1 MRYGAKG
8 HHHVGGAVPKAK
20 QTGRSQ
26 KIGLSQPGGS
36 RWRFCLMILLSFNM
50 MASVESQTPACD
62 ACLFFVAN
70 MEGASVDRV
79 LDIFN
84 GCGHSVR
91 LDEYLL
97 CSCSNG
103 CVPQNFHEHHENFT
117 SGAVLQA
124 GATWRIA
131 HPQARIPP
139 GARPWNQTY
148 QYLSNGNDAFALV
161 RRSPAYVLDTVGDF
175 GPDPGAA
182 GWTVAGVPGAT
193 VDHTL
198 IRKNTT
204 SSGNCGAWSHSAG
217 TSAASSEWMVY
228 PQGTWPFQ
236 ASPSNTV
243 SPSSPSSPSSCPSPP
258 SAPCSLSS
266 VITKC
271 GPSAPVTASAAL
283 DRRPDRS
290 RLVVATWNAE
300 WLFDGVCDPT
310 SSPWAGG
317 TECVGHASGL
327 NRCDAAGAAAH
338 LQRMAARM
346 AAFDADVISLVEI
359 ESCAMLDAVGAVQH
373 NPNGGASGAA
383 YESLMTTGT
392 DTFLRQQVGLLS
404 RLRSI
409 APVERS
415 SARQAYPIDGA
426 SGCGDAA
433 NGTSDTSKHYVARLH
448 LELPA
453 ASGAAGS
460 TEAATLIVVGM
471 HLKAI
476 PTDPPSCHKRE
487 AQARVMQPLLATA
500 LAESDYVIALGDL
513 NDFDGDACC
522 RDAANSTPTS
532 RVLRMLKDPDRDG
545 TDELHS
551 VVQRMPQAQRY
562 TDWWDHAP
570 ADGVEQGATEHSSLD
585 HMLVSTALFERLV
598 SVRIDHTTAPM
609 DYSDHWPIIATFDL
623 GPRLSSP
630 LSSSPPSPTG
640 GCSDAKA
647 APSEAD
653 KDHTMMMAGILILVL
668 SCGCFL
674 SFFCWG
680 VWKGKEGAQDRMLER
695 IGAIQTRKRSNKTS
709 KARAEAAM
717 DDFGGGG
724 FNMEMN
730 EAALAAS
737 IK

>member
-1 MRYGAKG
+1 
-8 HHHVGGAVPKAK
+8 
-20 QTGRSQ
+20 
-26 KIGLSQPGGS
+26 
-36 RWRFCLMILLSFNM
+36 
-50 MASVESQTPACD
+50 
-62 ACLFFVAN
+62 
-70 MEGASVDRV
+70 
-79 LDIFN
+79 
-84 GCGHSVR
+84 
-91 LDEYLL
+91 
-97 CSCSNG
+97 
-103 CVPQNFHEHHENFT
+103 
-117 SGAVLQA
+117 
-124 GATWRIA
+124 
-131 HPQARIPP
+131 
-139 GARPWNQTY
+139 
-148 QYLSNGNDAFALV
+148 
-161 RRSPAYVLDTVGDF
+161 
-175 GPDPGAA
+175 
-182 GWTVAGVPGAT
+182 
-193 VDHTL
+193 
-198 IRKNTT
+198 
-204 SSGNCGAWSHSAG
+204 
-217 TSAASSEWMVY
+217 
-228 PQGTWPFQ
+228 
-236 ASPSNTV
+236 
-243 SPSSPSSPSSCPSPP
+243 
-258 SAPCSLSS
+258 
-266 VITKC
+266 
-271 GPSAPVTASAAL
+271 
-283 DRRPDRS
+283 
-290 RLVVATWNAE
+290 
-300 WLFDGVCDPT
+300 
-310 SSPWAGG
+310 
-317 TECVGHASGL
+317 
-327 NRCDAAGAAAH
+327 
-338 LQRMAARM
+338 M
-346 AAFDADVISLVEI
+346 AAFDADVINLVEI

-392 DTFLRQQVGLLS
+392 DTYLRQQVGLLS

-426 SGCGDAA
+426 SGCGAA
-433 NGTSDTSKHYVARLH
+433 PAGTSDTSKHYVARLH

-453 ASGAAGS
+453 ASGAAES

-570 ADGVEQGATEHSSLD
+570 TDGVEQGATEHSSLD

-630 LSSSPPSPTG
+630 PSSPPSSSPPSPTG
-640 GCSDAKA
+640 GCNDAKA
-647 APSEAD
+647 APSEAIE
-653 KDHTMMMAGILILVL
+653 DHTMMMAVILILVL
-668 SCGCFL
+668 SCVCFL
-674 SFFCWG
+674 SFHWWG
-680 VWKGKEGAQDRMLER
+680 VWIGKEDAQDRMLEC
-695 IGAIQTRKRSNKTS
+695 IGAIPKRKKS

-717 DDFGGGG
+717 DDFGRGG

-737 IK
+737 KSRL